1 MRIKLR
7 EKKGDDLLNIDD
19 EEVKSDSLRLLISRL
34 VDGLTADS

>member
-19 EEVKSDSLRLLISRL
+19 EEVKSDSLRLFISRL